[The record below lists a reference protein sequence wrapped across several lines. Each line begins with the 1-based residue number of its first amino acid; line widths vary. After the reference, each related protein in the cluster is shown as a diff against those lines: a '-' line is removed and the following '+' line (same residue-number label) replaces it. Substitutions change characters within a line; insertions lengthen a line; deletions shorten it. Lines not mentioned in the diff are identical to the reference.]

1 MYRFC
6 RIELSIKLP
15 NYLLSNSVK
24 VKWGKEV
31 FNDVEANTDE
41 EPTLFKAQLFA
52 LTGVQNE
59 RQKVMLKGAT
69 LKDTDWGNI
78 QMKNVNMWAFYLIY
92 PFRLKFLFSGSCCF
106 TYGQQRGRC
115 SKWTKTKTYFCWG
128 YEWRWTSK
136 RCNIIKPTFQTKI
149 FLLIILF
156 YFTAWFPIWSY
167 KPRQYML
174 YECNNPMPQ
183 NCPWTMWCFKGVQRR
198 WKELIYSF
206 ILTIL
211 LVSNTIF
218 FLLQRLAL
226 VEEC

>member
-78 QMKNVNMWAFYLIY
+78 QMKNVNIVSL
-92 PFRLKFLFSGSCCF
+92 PP
-106 TYGQQRGRC
+106 QQ
-115 SKWTKTKTYFCWG
+115 KT
-128 YEWRWTSK
+128 
-136 RCNIIKPTFQTKI
+136 
-149 FLLIILF
+149 
-156 YFTAWFPIWSY
+156 
-167 KPRQYML
+167 
-174 YECNNPMPQ
+174 
-183 NCPWTMWCFKGVQRR
+183 
-198 WKELIYSF
+198 
-206 ILTIL
+206 
-211 LVSNTIF
+211 
-218 FLLQRLAL
+218 
-226 VEEC
+226 